1 MTEMRLGADRTGF
14 SGAVARIVAGWAL
27 LGGLVLLV
35 VIAVNMISVMGAVFG
50 HPFPGDFELTEMG
63 VAIAVFAFLPYCQIT
78 DANVTADIFTARTGP
93 RLLAALRALASLIAF
108 LFAAI
113 LVWRMSDGMLDQREY
128 NYATTILQLP
138 IWLAYLP
145 ILLSLALLVAAS
157 LVTPTESLRA
167 TQGGRNG

>member
-1 MTEMRLGADRTGF
+1 MQREHENFGGLRKQARDHRLGSAAPPLALPRLRF
-14 SGAVARIVAGWAL
+14 GA
-27 LGGLVLLV
+27 
-35 VIAVNMISVMGAVFG
+35 
-50 HPFPGDFELTEMG
+50 G
-63 VAIAVFAFLPYCQIT
+63 VAYGVP
-78 DANVTADIFTARTGP
+78 GP
-93 RLLAALRALASLIAF
+93 RVGRCTSSYVKSPAKLALRALCSLHRARAMLRALASLIAF

-157 LVTPTESLRA
+157 LVTLTESLRA